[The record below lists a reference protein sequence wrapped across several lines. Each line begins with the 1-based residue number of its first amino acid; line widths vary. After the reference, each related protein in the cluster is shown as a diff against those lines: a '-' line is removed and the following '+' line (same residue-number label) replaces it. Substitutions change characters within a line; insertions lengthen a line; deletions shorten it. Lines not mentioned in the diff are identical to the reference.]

1 MRLLIYFYI
10 VWGLFKLF
18 SGLTHGMQ
26 SNSASQPG
34 RGKPKSNKLPGG
46 SHINGKGWTSHMVSG
61 FIGGDC
67 NIAGQ
72 TCTVCFT
79 HFCVKQTHLHIC
91 VKQTHFCV
99 KQTHSMREPKWIV
112 FSHDAV
118 MGFGDTWIN
127 EFLSSLD
134 TTF

>member
-1 MRLLIYFYI
+1 
-10 VWGLFKLF
+10 
-18 SGLTHGMQ
+18 MQ

-46 SHINGKGWTSHMVSG
+46 SHMNGKGWTSHMVSG

-79 HFCVKQTHLHIC
+79 HFCVKQTH
-91 VKQTHFCV
+91 
-99 KQTHSMREPKWIV
+99 SMREPKWIV

-118 MGFGDTWIN
+118 MGFGDT
-127 EFLSSLD
+127 
-134 TTF
+134 